1 MRIASGLKAWALAT
15 RDSQSS
21 QTLDRMRSA
30 VVVVLI
36 AAIGGCLAQTA
47 VEWRRGEQL
56 QSRLRVPGPGA
67 VRLGVA
73 DDGPEKMLSLIVAGH
88 LFGASVAPKPDADVG
103 PSLSQ
108 WVLTGTIAGTTP
120 ESGSAILGESAA
132 KVHLHT
138 AGEDIAPGYR
148 LAQVFPERVTVEH
161 DGERFSLQLP
171 HGSGMLDS
179 LGPGPVV
186 ADHAGPT
193 RRSLPQGQAPE
204 WDPGEPPALIIL
216 QPRPHIAPDGKYAG
230 MEISGRNA
238 VRLGLQVDDVVTQ
251 VNGRPIDSQDAGL
264 TALQNLSTTGQATA
278 TVLRNGVT
286 LQMALR
292 MPDGD

>member
-1 MRIASGLKAWALAT
+1 MRIVGALKAWALAK
-15 RDSQSS
+15 RDVQSGPTS
-21 QTLDRMRSA
+21 DLMRSA

-36 AAIGGCLAQTA
+36 VAIGGCLAQAA

-56 QSRLRVPGPGA
+56 QARLRAPAIVS
-67 VRLGVA
+67 VRQGVA
-73 DDGPEKMLSLIVAGH
+73 DDGPDKVLGLIVAGH
-88 LFGASVAPKPDADVG
+88 LFGASVSPKSDADMG

-108 WVLTGTIAGTTP
+108 WVLTGTIAGATP
-120 ESGSAILGESAA
+120 DSGSAILGESAA
-132 KVHLHT
+132 KVRLHT
-138 AGEDIAPGYR
+138 AGENIAPGYR

-161 DGERFSLQLP
+161 NGERFSLELP
-171 HGSGMLDS
+171 HGSGTLVS

-186 ADHAGPT
+186 ADRAGPM

-238 VRLGLQVDDVVTQ
+238 SRLGLQVDDVVTQ
-251 VNGRPIDSQDAGL
+251 VNGHPVDSQDAGL
-264 TALQNLSTTGQATA
+264 TALQNLSTNGQATA
-278 TVLRNGVT
+278 TVVRNGVT